1 MLFIYKTYVFFK
13 LKSSFCIHV
22 KKKIFLRNRFT
33 EVLGTSLYHIRLKV
47 KYIAQ

>member
-1 MLFIYKTYVFFK
+1 MLFIYKTYVFFLTEK
-13 LKSSFCIHV
+13 QLLHTC

>member
-1 MLFIYKTYVFFK
+1 MLFIYKTYVFLK

-22 KKKIFLRNRFT
+22 KKIFLRNRFT